1 MGEGR
6 AVTLSVGF
14 LSYGLAAAG
23 FLLLTLLLLT
33 SWEGRALG
41 VRLVLACAVT
51 TLWAALLALG
61 SQVALVSVPLLLLAE
76 FLRFGAWFVV
86 LTGLTKSADIASG
99 LSRFVH
105 VVWIGAAVLL
115 FATPM
120 LVAAGLPAPQ
130 PTSVL
135 ANGGLLMALLGLVLL
150 EQIFR
155 NAREGGRYAL
165 KFFVI
170 AVGLMFAYDLFLY
183 SQAQLLKGIE
193 PASWDTRGFVVLLM
207 VPLLAIAARRNPQWS
222 LNVFVSRHVV
232 FYTTSFMVVGAY
244 LLLMAGGG
252 YLIRIYGG
260 TWGRAA
266 QLVFF
271 AGAGVVL
278 LALLASSSL
287 RRRLRVFLNKH
298 FYRNKY
304 DYRIEWLRF
313 IQTLSRPEEGIE
325 TRDNA
330 VRAIAQ
336 IIGSPGGVLFLRS
349 EDGAEFRPVASWP
362 SQEFDTRRH
371 APLLPDDEMVA
382 FLAQHQWVIDLA
394 ELRESPDTYQ
404 NISLPDT
411 IGGQRQLRLLV
422 PLTHGEELIGFAVLA
437 DPPPPFKP
445 NYEDRDLL
453 KTVGRHVAVHLAQY
467 EADRRLS
474 ESRQFEAYH
483 RLTAFVMHDLK
494 NLAAQLALIVSNA
507 EKHKRNP
514 EFVDDSIATIANST
528 ERMQRLIAQ
537 LQRREVQ
544 SLARRVSL
552 VEIAQVAAER
562 CAVRK
567 PVPVCRAMLGDVWV
581 EADPERLTM
590 VVEHVIRNAQDA
602 SSESGTVS
610 VGVTVDGG
618 AGDDEVVPI
627 GDTSRLRVPMATL
640 TVTDRGAG
648 MTREFVQERLFKP
661 FDSTKGSKGM
671 GIGAYQ
677 VREYVQSLGG
687 RVDVASDL
695 GTGTRFTIRM
705 PLSTAPESPK

>member
-1 MGEGR
+1 M
-6 AVTLSVGF
+6 
-14 LSYGLAAAG
+14 
-23 FLLLTLLLLT
+23 
-33 SWEGRALG
+33 
-41 VRLVLACAVT
+41 RLV
-51 TLWAALLALG
+51 
-61 SQVALVSVPLLLLAE
+61 
-76 FLRFGAWFVV
+76 
-86 LTGLTKSADIASG
+86 
-99 LSRFVH
+99 
-105 VVWIGAAVLL
+105 
-115 FATPM
+115 
-120 LVAAGLPAPQ
+120 
-130 PTSVL
+130 
-135 ANGGLLMALLGLVLL
+135 
-150 EQIFR
+150 
-155 NAREGGRYAL
+155 
-165 KFFVI
+165 
-170 AVGLMFAYDLFLY
+170 
-183 SQAQLLKGIE
+183 
-193 PASWDTRGFVVLLM
+193 
-207 VPLLAIAARRNPQWS
+207 
-222 LNVFVSRHVV
+222 
-232 FYTTSFMVVGAY
+232 
-244 LLLMAGGG
+244 
-252 YLIRIYGG
+252 
-260 TWGRAA
+260 
-266 QLVFF
+266 
-271 AGAGVVL
+271 
-278 LALLASSSL
+278 
-287 RRRLRVFLNKH
+287 
-298 FYRNKY
+298 
-304 DYRIEWLRF
+304 
-313 IQTLSRPEEGIE
+313 
-325 TRDNA
+325 
-330 VRAIAQ
+330 
-336 IIGSPGGVLFLRS
+336 
-349 EDGAEFRPVASWP
+349 
-362 SQEFDTRRH
+362 
-371 APLLPDDEMVA
+371 
-382 FLAQHQWVIDLA
+382 
-394 ELRESPDTYQ
+394 
-404 NISLPDT
+404 
-411 IGGQRQLRLLV
+411 V

-567 PVPVCRAMLGDVWV
+567 PVPVCRAMVGDVWV

-590 VVEHVIRNAQDA
+590 IVEHVIRNAQDA

-687 RVDVASDL
+687 RVDVASDE
-695 GTGTRFTIRM
+695 GQGTRFTLRL
-705 PLSTAPESPK
+705 PLTTEPAP

>member
-1 MGEGR
+1 
-6 AVTLSVGF
+6 VTLSLGF
-14 LSYGLAAAG
+14 LSYGLAATG

-41 VRLVLACAVT
+41 VRLVIACAVT

-61 SQVALVSVPLLLLAE
+61 SQVVLVSTQLLLLAE
-76 FLRFGAWFVV
+76 FLRCGAWFVV
-86 LTGLTKSADIASG
+86 LTGLTKSAGIASG

-120 LVAAGLPAPQ
+120 LVVAGLPAPHA
-130 PTSVL
+130 TAVL

-150 EQIFR
+150 EQIYR

-170 AVGLMFAYDLFLY
+170 AAGLMFAYDLFLY

-193 PASWDTRGFVVLLM
+193 PASWDARGFVVMLM

-232 FYTTSFMVVGAY
+232 FYTTSFIVVGAY
-244 LLLMAGGG
+244 LLLMASGG

-362 SQEFDTRRH
+362 SQEFDSRRH

-382 FLAQHQWVIDLA
+382 FLAKHQWVIDLA
-394 ELRESPDTYQ
+394 ELRETPDAYQ
-404 NISLPDT
+404 NISVPDA
-411 IGGQRQLRLLV
+411 IGGQRQLRLVV

-437 DPPPPFKP
+437 DPPPPFQP
-445 NYEDRDLL
+445 NFEDRDLL

-514 EFVDDSIATIANST
+514 EFIDDSIATIANST

-544 SLARRVSL
+544 SLTRRVSL
-552 VEIAQVAAER
+552 VEVARVAAER

-567 PVPVCRAMLGDVWV
+567 PVPMCRAMDDDVWV

-590 VVEHVIRNAQDA
+590 VIEHVIRNAQDA

-618 AGDDEVVPI
+618 AGDDEVVPN

-640 TVTDRGAG
+640 TVADRGAG
-648 MTREFVQERLFKP
+648 MTREFVQERLFRP

-687 RVDVASDL
+687 RVDVASDP
-695 GTGTRFTIRM
+695 GAGTRFTVRV
-705 PLSTAPESPK
+705 PLSIAPESPE

>member
-1 MGEGR
+1 MISLG
-6 AVTLSVGF
+6 L
-14 LSYGLAAAG
+14 LSYGLAATG

-41 VRLVLACAVT
+41 VRLVVACAVT

-61 SQVALVSVPLLLLAE
+61 SQVVIVSVPLLLLAE
-76 FLRFGAWFVV
+76 FLRYGAWFIV
-86 LTGLTKSADIASG
+86 LTGLTKSAGIASG
-99 LSRFVH
+99 LSRLVH
-105 VVWIGAAVLL
+105 VVWIGAALLL

-120 LVAAGLPAPQ
+120 LVVAGLPAPH
-130 PTSVL
+130 PTAVL
-135 ANGGLLMALLGLVLL
+135 ANGGLLMALMGLALL
-150 EQIFR
+150 EQIYR

-170 AVGLMFAYDLFLY
+170 AVGLMLAYDLFLY
-183 SQAQLLKGIE
+183 SQTQLLKGIE
-193 PASWDTRGFVVLLM
+193 AASWDARGFVVMLM

-232 FYTTSFMVVGAY
+232 FYTTSFMVVGVY

-278 LALLASSSL
+278 LALLASSNL

-313 IQTLSRPEEGIE
+313 IQTLSRPEEGVE

-349 EDGAEFRPVASWP
+349 EEGTEFRPVASWP
-362 SQEFDTRRH
+362 SQEFDTRAH
-371 APLLPDDEMVA
+371 TPLLPTDEMVA

-394 ELRESPDTYQ
+394 ELRETPDAYQ

-411 IGGQRQLRLLV
+411 IAGQRQMRLVV

-494 NLAAQLALIVSNA
+494 NLTAQLALIVSNA

-514 EFVDDSIATIANST
+514 EFVDDAIATIANST

-544 SLARRVSL
+544 SLARRVAL
-552 VEIAQVAAER
+552 AEIARVATGR
-562 CAVRK
+562 CAVRA
-567 PVPVCRAMLGDVWV
+567 PVPVCRAMDDDVWV

-640 TVTDRGAG
+640 TVVDKGVG

-677 VREYVQSLGG
+677 VREYVHSLGG

-695 GTGTRFTIRM
+695 GTGTRFTVRI
-705 PLSTAPESPK
+705 PLSTAPE

>member
-1 MGEGR
+1 
-6 AVTLSVGF
+6 
-14 LSYGLAAAG
+14 
-23 FLLLTLLLLT
+23 
-33 SWEGRALG
+33 
-41 VRLVLACAVT
+41 
-51 TLWAALLALG
+51 
-61 SQVALVSVPLLLLAE
+61 
-76 FLRFGAWFVV
+76 
-86 LTGLTKSADIASG
+86 
-99 LSRFVH
+99 
-105 VVWIGAAVLL
+105 
-115 FATPM
+115 
-120 LVAAGLPAPQ
+120 
-130 PTSVL
+130 
-135 ANGGLLMALLGLVLL
+135 MALMGLVLL
-150 EQIFR
+150 EQIYR

-170 AVGLMFAYDLFLY
+170 AVGLMLAYDLFLY

-193 PASWDTRGFVVLLM
+193 PASWDARGFVVMLM

-278 LALLASSSL
+278 LALLASSNL

-349 EDGAEFRPVASWP
+349 EEGTEFRPVASWP

-371 APLLPDDEMVA
+371 SALLPTDEMVA

-394 ELRESPDTYQ
+394 ELRETPDAYQ

-411 IGGQRQLRLLV
+411 ITGQRRMRLVV

-514 EFVDDSIATIANST
+514 EFVDDAIATIANST

-552 VEIAQVAAER
+552 VEIARVAAER

-567 PVPVCRAMLGDVWV
+567 PVPVCRAMDDDVWV

-590 VVEHVIRNAQDA
+590 VVEHIIRNAQDA
-602 SSESGTVS
+602 SNETGTVS

-695 GTGTRFTIRM
+695 GTGTRFTVRI
-705 PLSTAPESPK
+705 PLSTAPE